1 MGRVIG
7 YTRLVKVLVV
17 NQHTSIHVD
26 IIHART
32 TILFFLNYNTFK
44 YNFSSR
50 FEAAV
55 YKPEMDGYR
64 SECWRALASGPLGD
78 KFATR
83 SQP

>member
-1 MGRVIG
+1 MD
-7 YTRLVKVLVV
+7 
-17 NQHTSIHVD
+17 VD
-26 IIHART
+26 TIHART
-32 TILFFLNYNTFK
+32 ASLFFLIYNAFK

-64 SECWRALASGPLGD
+64 SECWRASGPLGD